1 MVPDP
6 REKSSKLIARNQL
19 NMLQLQIITMFR
31 AVKLL
36 TFIIESILFFKK
48 KKLEKKHQRSMEHFL
63 YCIVPNVH
71 GQIS

>member
-1 MVPDP
+1 MVPDS

-36 TFIIESILFFKK
+36 TFIIESILFFI
-48 KKLEKKHQRSMEHFL
+48 LEKKTGKKNAEEAWNTF
-63 YCIVPNVH
+63 CIV
-71 GQIS
+71 